1 MSRFLK
7 ISSAIIF
14 LLLQLNVRADLL
26 WVQLGVDGLTCSQC
40 CRSVELSL
48 RRLEFVNEVKMDLE
62 STEARITFK
71 PGLRVSVDR
80 IARAVTDAGFSVRFL
95 KGGLLVNNLDV
106 KENSC
111 YKTEEGQLQFVKT
124 GNKLL
129 NGEVALTFL
138 GKDFLSRNGYKQW
151 KDALKL
157 SCAAGSNKLYFV
169 TL

>member
-1 MSRFLK
+1 MSQFFK
-7 ISSAIIF
+7 ISITLLA
-14 LLLQLNVRADLL
+14 LLLQRNARADLL

-48 RRLEFVNEVKMDLE
+48 RRLEFISEVNMDLE
-62 STEARITFK
+62 STQARITFK

-111 YKTEEGQLQFVKT
+111 HKTEEGQLQFVKT
-124 GNKLL
+124 GNRLL
-129 NGEVALTFL
+129 NGEVSLTFL
-138 GKDFLSRNGYKQW
+138 GKDFLSRTGYKQW
-151 KDALKL
+151 KDLLKL
-157 SCAAGSNKLYFV
+157 TCTASGGRTYFV